1 MRHSAIRLEHG
12 SRDGPAVQAFA
23 PGRVNLIGEHT
34 DYNDGLCL
42 PFAIHLGVTVAAD
55 PLPGGD
61 IEARAL
67 DLGESDRF
75 APAADREPRSG
86 RGDSGQ
92 EAAAAR
98 GPRPGGRESER
109 GAAAERGPGAA
120 AEPDRDLGWRG
131 FVRGAAAELLREGVE
146 LRPCRL
152 EISGDVP
159 RGAGLSSS
167 AALSVAL
174 CLALCAVA
182 GSEPPPR
189 LELARLCSR
198 IERDWCGAQT
208 GLLDQ
213 LASLF
218 GERGRAL
225 RIDMR
230 GPALEP
236 VSLELGDHV
245 LATLDSGAG
254 RSLAASGY
262 NERREECR
270 AACRALDVESLR
282 DAHSPEGLPAPL
294 NRRVRHVL
302 SENERVD
309 ATVAAL
315 AAGDLPEVGRLLD
328 ASHRSLRDDYEV
340 SVPAVE
346 RAVKACKE
354 ARALG
359 ARIMGGGFGGSV
371 LALFPPGAEPP
382 PGAVT
387 VEPGPGATTSPAA

>member
-12 SRDGPAVQAFA
+12 SLDGPAVQAFA

-55 PLPGGD
+55 PLPGSD
-61 IEARAL
+61 IEAHAL
-67 DLGESDRF
+67 DLVESDRF
-75 APAADREPRSG
+75 
-86 RGDSGQ
+86 
-92 EAAAAR
+92 EA
-98 GPRPGGRESER
+98 S
-109 GAAAERGPGAA
+109 
-120 AEPDRDLGWRG
+120 AEPGRRRGWRA
-131 FVRGAAAELLREGVE
+131 FVRGAAAELLRDGIE

-152 EISGDVP
+152 DISGDLP

-182 GSEPPPR
+182 GSKPPPR

-230 GPALEP
+230 GPALQP
-236 VSLELGDHV
+236 IPLELGDHV

-254 RSLAASGY
+254 RSVAASGY

-270 AACRALDVESLR
+270 AACRTLGVNSLR
-282 DAHSPEGLPAPL
+282 DADGHEGLPEPL

-346 RAVKACKE
+346 RAVDACKE
-354 ARALG
+354 AGALG

-382 PGAVT
+382 RSAVT
-387 VEPGPGATTSPAA
+387 VEPGPGAGSTMGPAA

>member
-1 MRHSAIRLEHG
+1 MRHSAIRLVHASG
-12 SRDGPAVQAFA
+12 DGPSVQAFA

-42 PFAIHLGVTVAAD
+42 PFAIDRGVTVRAD
-55 PLPGGD
+55 PLIGGR
-61 IEARAL
+61 IEAHAL
-67 DLGESDRF
+67 DLAERDGFDLGT
-75 APAADREPRSG
+75 DLEPK
-86 RGDSGQ
+86 RGD
-92 EAAAAR
+92 
-98 GPRPGGRESER
+98 
-109 GAAAERGPGAA
+109 
-120 AEPDRDLGWRG
+120 GWRA

-152 EISGDVP
+152 LISGDVP

-167 AALSVAL
+167 AALSVSL

-182 GSEPPPR
+182 GAEPPER
-189 LELARLCSR
+189 IELARLCSR
-198 IERDWCGAQT
+198 IERDWCGAET

-230 GPALEP
+230 GPALESVP
-236 VSLELGDHV
+236 LELMGHV

-254 RSLAASGY
+254 RSVAASGY

-270 AACRALDVESLR
+270 AACRALGIESLR
-282 DAHSPEGLPAPL
+282 DADGHEGLPEPL
-294 NRRVRHVL
+294 GRRVRHVL

-309 ATVAAL
+309 AAVEAL
-315 AAGDLPEVGRLLD
+315 AAGDLAELGRLLD
-328 ASHRSLRDDYEV
+328 ASHQSLRDDYEV

-346 RAVKACKE
+346 AAVEACKE
-354 ARALG
+354 AGALG

-371 LALFPPGAEPP
+371 LALFPPGATPP
-382 PGAVT
+382 RGAVA
-387 VEPGPGATTSPAA
+387 VEPGPGAALAR